1 MHRGKRRE
9 LTHLALVGI
18 ASSLAACSASPAA
31 ERVPAVPVVTAVVQR
46 GNQPVTLGAPGQLQ
60 GYYTVDAR
68 AQTSGRITR
77 LFYAE
82 GQTVKAGQ
90 PLAQIDPRPLQA
102 ALEADRAQLARDS
115 AALDGARDLLERN
128 APLVSQGLASAQ
140 QVAAYRTQV
149 AQLAATV
156 AGDRAV
162 LTRDRLSLAYT
173 TIRSPISG
181 VAGLRKADPGALV
194 GPSDAAGIVT
204 VAQVQPIAM
213 LFSVSQKD
221 LDAIQRAV
229 VGSRTN
235 LKVAVT
241 TQGDGRPVLE
251 SGELVVLNN
260 QIDPAT
266 GTVLLKAVLPNAD
279 RKLWPGQLVHAQ
291 LELGI
296 RPGVITIPSSAV
308 QRNPQATFVWLV
320 SNGHA
325 RMQPIKAGA
334 STGDRT
340 IVTAGLVGGETVV
353 TDGQF
358 ALTPGAVVTA
368 QANPASATVRSD
380 DPHRLGIV
388 Q

>member
-1 MHRGKRRE
+1 
-9 LTHLALVGI
+9 
-18 ASSLAACSASPAA
+18 
-31 ERVPAVPVVTAVVQR
+31 
-46 GNQPVTLGAPGQLQ
+46 
-60 GYYTVDAR
+60 
-68 AQTSGRITR
+68 
-77 LFYAE
+77 
-82 GQTVKAGQ
+82 
-90 PLAQIDPRPLQA
+90 
-102 ALEADRAQLARDS
+102 
-115 AALDGARDLLERN
+115 
-128 APLVSQGLASAQ
+128 
-140 QVAAYRTQV
+140 
-149 AQLAATV
+149 V

-308 QRNPQATFVWLV
+308 QRNPQATFVWL
-320 SNGHA
+320 
-325 RMQPIKAGA
+325 
-334 STGDRT
+334 
-340 IVTAGLVGGETVV
+340 
-353 TDGQF
+353 
-358 ALTPGAVVTA
+358 
-368 QANPASATVRSD
+368 
-380 DPHRLGIV
+380 
-388 Q
+388 